1 MNKYILQFIV
11 LCLTTISP
19 LNSQTIVSEEIEE
32 AVIKKF
38 QKKLVEDGD
47 AGSNV
52 VFIHKN
58 GKTIYHNIQN
68 SNKKGDKLITD
79 QTLFPIWSM
88 SKPITTVA
96 VLILRE
102 KNLLQ
107 FDDPVSK
114 FIPSYANLKC
124 KSDYGVVDCNNE
136 LKVIH
141 LLTHRSGFVYYDDFM
156 IDAIRADNLD
166 ELMENVREQ
175 PLEFEPGENYRY
187 GLNQDILGKVVEAA
201 SGMSFYSFL
210 KTYAVSYTH
219 LTLPTKR
226 IV

>member
-1 MNKYILQFIV
+1 MKKYIIKVIV
-11 LCLTTISP
+11 LCLTAISL
-19 LNSQTIVSEEIEE
+19 LNSQTIVSQEIEE
-32 AVIKKF
+32 SVIKKF
-38 QKKLVEDGD
+38 QKKIVEDGE
-47 AGSNV
+47 AGGNV
-52 VFIHKN
+52 ILVHKN
-58 GKTIYHNIQN
+58 GKKVYHHIQN

-166 ELMENVREQ
+166 ELMENIR
-175 PLEFEPGENYRY
+175 
-187 GLNQDILGKVVEAA
+187 
-201 SGMSFYSFL
+201 
-210 KTYAVSYTH
+210 AVSYTH
-219 LTLPTKR
+219 LTLPTMFE
-226 IV
+226 V